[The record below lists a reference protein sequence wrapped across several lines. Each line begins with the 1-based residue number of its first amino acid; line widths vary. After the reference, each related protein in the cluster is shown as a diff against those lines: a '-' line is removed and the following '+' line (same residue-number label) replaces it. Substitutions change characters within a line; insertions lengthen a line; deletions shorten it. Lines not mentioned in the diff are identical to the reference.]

1 MNEVALRQMKCF
13 ATKYF
18 VMKLCFAQMDCVGV
32 TLVAP
37 RKNTIKTPYFSAT
50 CASKKT
56 HLISP
61 HDIAKALSSK
71 IILSVSEI
79 DEVMASLSNQNY
91 IDFVVSDS
99 KNGYFYC
106 VKLKKKGQTYLSDSK
121 RQKKALGLLILRSI
135 FLATV
140 SFVFGLILKAIF
152 KS

>member
-1 MNEVALRQMKCF
+1 MQERKEKLVLRF
-13 ATKYF
+13 
-18 VMKLCFAQMDCVGV
+18 LCRV
-32 TLVAP
+32 
-37 RKNTIKTPYFSAT
+37 

-61 HDIAKALSSK
+61 HDVAKSLSSK

-79 DEVMASLSNQNY
+79 DEIMASLSNQNY

-121 RQKKALGLLILRSI
+121 RQKKALGLLILRSM